1 MQKVQTKLTSQ
12 GQVSVPAAVRSFLHL
27 MPGSA
32 LVWSQD
38 GDRIVVERARR
49 HSTADVHQA
58 LFAGQLPTGTAA
70 KSLAELKQGLKQ
82 GIRQR
87 MQRRDAG
94 R

>member
-27 MPGSA
+27 MPGSV

-38 GDRIVVERARR
+38 GDRIVVERAKR
-49 HSTADVHQA
+49 HSTAEVHQA
-58 LFAGQLPTGTAA
+58 LFADPPPAGVPA
-70 KSLAELKQGLKQ
+70 KSLAELKQ

-87 MQRRDAG
+87 MQRRHAG
-94 R
+94 P

>member
-27 MPGSA
+27 TPGSV
-32 LVWSQD
+32 LVWSQE
-38 GDRIVVERARR
+38 GDRIIVERAKR

-58 LFAGQLPTGTAA
+58 LFAEGTPGTQPP
-70 KSLAELKQGLKQ
+70 KTLAELKQ

-87 MQRRDAG
+87 MQRRHAG
-94 R
+94 G